1 MKRLPGFTL
10 SPSALGETGIIQD
23 REQCL
28 SPSIVQGAF
37 RQARQLAVC
46 QKSADVK
53 PLLIAPPPLRQLRQL
68 AEGVRFPEKNAGF
81 WSWRPSFGGE
91 GQISREK
98 CRFWSWRPSFG
109 GGGGPPV
116 GRVSV

>member
-10 SPSALGETGIIQD
+10 SPSALGETGMIQD
-23 REQCL
+23 PEQCL

-53 PLLIAPPPLRQLRQL
+53 PLLTAPPPLRQLRQL

-81 WSWRPSFGGE
+81 GHSGPSFAGE
-91 GQISREK
+91 VQISEENAG
-98 CRFWSWRPSFG
+98 FLGLEAVIWT
-109 GGGGPPV
+109 GGPPV
-116 GRVSV
+116 G